1 MYIHIVLLIW
11 VKSWFNREL
20 KIHREVKLKSY
31 FYLDWSSKVV
41 FISIDW
47 SNTFLW
53 KINFQ
58 PKTGTADFDEGRCR
72 RRFSM
77 KLMCFSVRK
86 TYWKYT
92 IHRISKKGKQQK
104 LNILNGM
111 CSLTWTLLRPFE
123 KYVQLTMWHDYFFLL
138 NGC

>member
-1 MYIHIVLLIW
+1 MTWNLQNHQCHYHTKCIKQSDFFFMYIHIVWLIW
-11 VKSWFNREL
+11 DKSWFNRRL

-92 IHRISKKGKQQK
+92 IQK
-104 LNILNGM
+104 RKATKAQHLERN
-111 CSLTWTLLRPFE
+111 
-123 KYVQLTMWHDYFFLL
+123 VFFDMDPS
-138 NGC
+138 